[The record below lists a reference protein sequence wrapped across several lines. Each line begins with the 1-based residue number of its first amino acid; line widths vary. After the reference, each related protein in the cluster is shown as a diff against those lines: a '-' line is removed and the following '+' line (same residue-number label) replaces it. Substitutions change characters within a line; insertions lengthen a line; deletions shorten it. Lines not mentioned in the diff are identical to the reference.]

1 MADNINS
8 NNPNQIQKAVQ
19 KGVAEGMKQ
28 YVRAEEDKYQKMQD
42 PEKKMGPV
50 LEGTKALNAATKDLK
65 EFTKTNLANVASA
78 LQKGMENAGLTRV
91 GMGLVERKKDEIES
105 LAEFASETI
114 KNIRTEKDLGKA
126 LISLKKKLDDTGLS
140 LSDLKDNMDL
150 NNKEFS
156 NFNKDFNFFNDE
168 RNKAEKKQ
176 RELARFGIA
185 TKILDNNKIETLNKE
200 EQDEI
205 QKKIKDLRD
214 ANETALAQIKFDKDL
229 DAEKKAQISEEIT
242 LREEQI
248 QDFKNAGVKELRKY
262 DDNAYRM
269 EFLNRT
275 IEGLTAEGTKFSKF
289 QKRVNK
295 VMQLVPQPIKTA
307 VSTISNTLSTA
318 FGPFLE
324 FLKPFKIFLPIID
337 KGLEKFVGLFGKKKE
352 KIDNQNI
359 KATQENTKAQLAQL
373 QVQQQR
379 TNQLKKQ
386 LNMFEEEK
394 DGEKE
399 KTKEGSKFSKVLGK
413 VTGFFGTFAKLIP
426 ALLIALIPLTIAFL
440 LFKNTIF
447 KFLDNTFGT
456 DFYKPPPP
464 SSEPEGLEGL
474 TVTLGGTT
482 GKKELEDLATD
493 KVKEELEAEGKDFDT
508 LRNYEKN
515 KLIKEEKK
523 RINEMTPD
531 AIREEFGEKGDKFA
545 IIRAKDMAIKENLKL
560 KSDLGLTPG
569 GASQFL
575 RDEFETNRKLNLMMN
590 PDSFQSK
597 RFAKTQMSFG
607 DYSDPK
613 LTRMVA
619 ERTSKLKELESE
631 KSRLMM
637 ERYEKEMAL
646 KENRQIIQQVNSQI
660 SNTPV
665 KSGGVKNAFDEY
677 VVNKIIE
684 HKLQG
689 MTD

>member
-8 NNPNQIQKAVQ
+8 NNSNQIAQAVQ
-19 KGVAEGMKQ
+19 KGIAEGMKQ
-28 YVRAEEDKYQKMQD
+28 YVRAEEDKYIKMQD
-42 PEKKMGPV
+42 PGENMGKV

-65 EFTKTNLANVASA
+65 EYTKTNLANVASA

-91 GMGLVERKKDEIES
+91 GMGLVERKKDEIQS
-105 LAEFASETI
+105 MADFASETI

-140 LSDLKDNMDL
+140 LSDLKDNMKL
-150 NNKEFS
+150 NNAEFN
-156 NFNKDFNFFNDE
+156 NFNKDFKFFNDE

-176 RELARFGIA
+176 RELARYGIA

-200 EQDEI
+200 EQDQI
-205 QKKIKDLRD
+205 QERIKELRD
-214 ANETALAQIKFDKDL
+214 ANEADLAQIKFKKDL
-229 DAEKKAQISEEIT
+229 GAEEKAQISEQIE
-242 LREEQI
+242 LREQQI
-248 QDFKNAGVKELRKY
+248 QEFKNAGVKEKRKY
-262 DDNAYRM
+262 DENAFRM
-269 EFLNRT
+269 ENLGRL
-275 IEGLTAEGTKFSKF
+275 IEKFTAEGTKFSKF
-289 QKRVNK
+289 QKGVNK
-295 VMQLVPQPIKTA
+295 TLQLVPQPIKTA

-324 FLKPFKIFLPIID
+324 FLKPFKIFLPRID
-337 KGLEKFVGLFGKKKE
+337 RLLFGEKDTEKKK
-352 KIDNQNI
+352 KKADNQNI
-359 KATQENTKAQLAQL
+359 KATEANTKAQFDQL

-399 KTKEGSKFSKVLGK
+399 KTKEGGKFSKVLGK

-464 SSEPEGLEGL
+464 SNKAEGFEGLK
-474 TVTLGGTT
+474 VTLGGTT
-482 GKKELEDLATD
+482 GGEELEELATD
-493 KVKEELEAEGKDFDT
+493 KVKEDFEAKGEDFDA
-508 LRNYEKN
+508 LDNYKKN
-515 KLIKEEKK
+515 RAIREEKK

-590 PDSFQSK
+590 PDSFQNRRRDKSL
-597 RFAKTQMSFG
+597 MEFG

-619 ERTSKLKELESE
+619 ERTERLKELESE

-646 KENRQIIQQVNSQI
+646 KENQQIIQQVNSQI

>member
-8 NNPNQIQKAVQ
+8 NNQNQIQKAVQ

-28 YVRAEEDKYQKMQD
+28 YVRAEKDKYQKMQD
-42 PEKKMGPV
+42 PDKKMGPI
-50 LEGTKALNAATKDLK
+50 LEGTKALNSATKDLK

-91 GMGLVERKKDEIES
+91 GMGLVERKKDEIQS
-105 LAEFASETI
+105 MADFASETI

-126 LISLKKKLDDTGLS
+126 LISLKKKLDETGLS
-140 LSDLKDNMDL
+140 LSDLKDNMSL

-176 RELARFGIA
+176 RELARYGIA

-200 EQDEI
+200 EIDDK
-205 QKKIKDLRD
+205 QKTIKDLRD
-214 ANETALAQIKFDKDL
+214 ANEEALAQIKFNKDL
-229 DAEKKAQISEEIT
+229 NAEEKARISEQIE

-324 FLKPFKIFLPIID
+324 FLKPLKIFLPLID
-337 KGLEKFVGLFGKKKE
+337 KGLERFANFLGKKKE
-352 KIDNQNI
+352 KADNQNI
-359 KATQENTKAQLAQL
+359 QATQANTKAQLAQL

-386 LNMFEEEK
+386 LNMFEQEK

-399 KTKEGSKFSKVLGK
+399 KTKEGGKFTKVLGK

-426 ALLIALIPLTIAFL
+426 ALLIALVPLTIAFL

-464 SSEPEGLEGL
+464 SDKAEGFEGLKVL
-474 TVTLGGTT
+474 VGGTT
-482 GKKELEDLATD
+482 GDEELEELALD
-493 KVKEELEAEGKDFDT
+493 KVKADFEERGKDFDS

-515 KLIKEEKK
+515 RAIRDEKDRIKK
-523 RINEMTPD
+523 MSPD

-545 IIRAKDMAIKENLKL
+545 LIRAKDMAIKENMELR
-560 KSDLGLTPG
+560 DELGLDPG
-569 GASQFL
+569 GASKFTRQIFKTDL
-575 RDEFETNRKLNLMMN
+575 KLKRMMN
-590 PDSFQSK
+590 PESFENKQFTK
-597 RFAKTQMSFG
+597 RQLSFG

-613 LTRMVA
+613 LTRLVA
-619 ERTSKLKELESE
+619 ERTERLKELESD

-646 KENRQIIQQVNSQI
+646 KENQQIIQQVNSQI

-665 KSGGVKNAFDEY
+665 KSGGVKNAFNDY
-677 VVNKIIE
+677 IVNKVIE

-689 MTD
+689 ISD

>member
-8 NNPNQIQKAVQ
+8 NNPNQITQAVQ
-19 KGVAEGMKQ
+19 KGVREGMKQ
-28 YVRAEEDKYQKMQD
+28 YVRAEKDKYQKMQD
-42 PEKKMGPV
+42 PGEKMGKV

-140 LSDLKDNMDL
+140 LSDLKDNMSL
-150 NNKEFS
+150 SNTEFS

-185 TKILDNNKIETLNKE
+185 TKILDNNTIETLNKVE
-200 EQDEI
+200 IDEI
-205 QKKIKDLRD
+205 QDKIKKLRD
-214 ANETALAQIKFDKDL
+214 ANEEDLAQIKFSKEL
-229 DAEKKAQISEEIT
+229 DAEEKAQISEQIT

-248 QDFKNAGVKELRKY
+248 QDFKNAGVKEKRKY
-262 DDNAYRM
+262 DENAFRM
-269 EFLNRT
+269 ENLGRL
-275 IEGLTAEGTKFSKF
+275 IEKFTAEGTKFNKF
-289 QKRVNK
+289 QKGVNK
-295 VMQLVPQPIKTA
+295 TLQLVPQPIKNA

-318 FGPFLE
+318 LSPFLE
-324 FLKPFKIFLPIID
+324 FLKPFKIFLPFID
-337 KGLEKFVGLFGKKKE
+337 KLFGEKDTQKKK
-352 KIDNQNI
+352 KKADNQNI
-359 KATQENTKAQLAQL
+359 QATQANTKAQLAQL

-386 LNMFEEEK
+386 LNMFEQEK

-399 KTKEGSKFSKVLGK
+399 KTKEGGKFSKVLGK
-413 VTGFFGTFAKLIP
+413 VTGFFGTFAKLLP

-464 SSEPEGLEGL
+464 SDKAEGFEGLNVL
-474 TVTLGGTT
+474 LGGTT
-482 GKKELEDLATD
+482 GGEELEQLATD
-493 KVKEELEAEGKDFDT
+493 KVKEDFEAKGEDFDS

-515 KLIKEEKK
+515 RAIREEKD
-523 RINEMTPD
+523 RIKKMSPD
-531 AIREEFGEKGDKFA
+531 AIREEFGDKGDKFA
-545 IIRAKDMAIKENLKL
+545 IIRAKDIAIKENMELR
-560 KSDLGLTPG
+560 DELGLDPG
-569 GASQFL
+569 GSSQL
-575 RDEFETNRKLNLMMN
+575 TRAEFETNRKLNLMMKQ
-590 PDSFQSK
+590 DSFQNKQFTK
-597 RFAKTQMSFG
+597 RQLEFG

-646 KENRQIIQQVNSQI
+646 KENQQIIQQVNSQI

-665 KSGGVKNAFDEY
+665 KSGGVKNAFNDY
-677 VVNKIIE
+677 IVNKVIE

-689 MTD
+689 ISD